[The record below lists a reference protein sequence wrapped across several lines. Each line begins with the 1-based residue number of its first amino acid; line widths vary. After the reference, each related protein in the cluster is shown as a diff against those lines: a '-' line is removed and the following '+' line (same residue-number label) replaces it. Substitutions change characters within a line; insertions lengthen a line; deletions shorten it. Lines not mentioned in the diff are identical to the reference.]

1 MEFHN
6 GSVPSSG
13 CKVASFTV
21 TMTMKLLV
29 FTATTRMRLQEVKV
43 NMDPGRG
50 DGFRQVKIQSSPFLL
65 IFSHNS

>member
-1 MEFHN
+1 MVL
-6 GSVPSSG
+6 SPLVAARL
-13 CKVASFTV
+13 ASFTV

-50 DGFRQVKIQSSPFLL
+50 DGIRQVKIQSSPFLL